1 MPVVQHKTAGKII
14 MADFDLAKVASEK
27 KILFL
32 YLFLLQRISY
42 KWETEVLLPL
52 PLNTPCGP
60 RHAVNSL
67 FRKVFLNLLPF
78 Q

>member
-1 MPVVQHKTAGKII
+1 MPFSESLVQHKTAGKII

-42 KWETEVLLPL
+42 KWETSIIA
-52 PLNTPCGP
+52 TPTEYSMWAKTCC
-60 RHAVNSL
+60 
-67 FRKVFLNLLPF
+67 
-78 Q
+78 